1 MYLQLKKQTLQFYR
15 YCKEYTYI
23 SIALSF
29 SQRNQL
35 NKFSVTMKVLILQ
48 LDCIRR
54 TTLVTITVRRAFR
67 TLSDM

>member
-1 MYLQLKKQTLQFYR
+1 MCLQLKKQTLQFYR
-15 YCKEYTYI
+15 YRRKYTYI